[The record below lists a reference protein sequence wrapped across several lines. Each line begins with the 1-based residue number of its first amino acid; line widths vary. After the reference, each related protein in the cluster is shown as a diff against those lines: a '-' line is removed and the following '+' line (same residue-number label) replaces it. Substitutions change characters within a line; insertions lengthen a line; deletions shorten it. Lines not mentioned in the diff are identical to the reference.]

1 MKRLLFSLS
10 VCALIFSGCTQ
21 MYNSNEIAMNDV
33 NVMYSYKT
41 GVVESIKK
49 VIIKD
54 NGSGMM
60 AGALTGA
67 VLGSLFGKGKGNTVT
82 TLLGGLGG
90 AYAGYQADKANGE
103 ELYIRLDDGR
113 NVVAVVKGVNIQPG
127 DRVRVV
133 VDGNRIIRVEKL
145 Y

>member
-67 VLGSLFGKGKGNTVT
+67 VLGSVFGNGKGNDLT